1 VHATQSPP
9 FIVKFVLQVVQKV
22 ELKQVLQL
30 DGQLTQTFE
39 EFSIVPLAQTL
50 QAVAL
55 RQVRQLFG
63 QEIQV
68 LPVKK
73 NPERQ
78 ERHPP
83 ELQVAQGDEQEMQ
96 RLLELSW

>member
-1 VHATQSPP
+1 M
-9 FIVKFVLQVVQKV
+9 VKFVLQVVQKV

-30 DGQLTQTFE
+30 DGQLTQAFE
-39 EFSIVPLAQTL
+39 EFSIVPLAHTL

-63 QEIQV
+63 QEMQV

-78 ERHPP
+78 ERQPP
-83 ELQVAQGDEQEMQ
+83 ELQVAQGDTQEMQ

>member
-1 VHATQSPP
+1 
-9 FIVKFVLQVVQKV
+9 
-22 ELKQVLQL
+22 
-30 DGQLTQTFE
+30 
-39 EFSIVPLAQTL
+39 
-50 QAVAL
+50 VAL